1 MTDDSLAR
9 ARFPLSQLPQPQ
21 EQSFFRPPLRRV
33 RWLSVSISLSL
44 LHSLFRPF
52 VVFYLSSAPLC
63 SVFRGTRDGEGEG
76 RKEQRP
82 PPQSHTKSLTPHN
95 SPLTRRDVLLGP
107 SRVDICMCN
116 GEDSSSSLSLLNGEF
131 TLASSSS
138 SVALL
143 PRVDTGNS
151 GY

>member
-21 EQSFFRPPLRRV
+21 EKSFFRRPFV
-33 RWLSVSISLSL
+33 ICIYLSL
-44 LHSLFRPF
+44 PPPQFVPPVRRLLSLFR
-52 VVFYLSSAPLC
+52 SALLRLARHARR
-63 SVFRGTRDGEGEG
+63 RGRG
-76 RKEQRP
+76 KEQRPLP

-95 SPLTRRDVLLGP
+95 SPLRRRDVLP
-107 SRVDICMCN
+107 RSRVDICMCN

-143 PRVDTGNS
+143 PRVDILS
-151 GY
+151 K

>member
-1 MTDDSLAR
+1 MTDDCLASSR
-9 ARFPLSQLPQPQ
+9 SC
-21 EQSFFRPPLRRV
+21 
-33 RWLSVSISLSL
+33 SISSESIAAATGAVFLSSPPPSRSLVICIYLPLPPPQFVPPVRRL
-44 LHSLFRPF
+44 LSLFR
-52 VVFYLSSAPLC
+52 SALLRIVRHARR
-63 SVFRGTRDGEGEG
+63 S

-95 SPLTRRDVLLGP
+95 SPLRRR

-138 SVALL
+138 SVAFFS
-143 PRVDTGNS
+143 RVDI
-151 GY
+151 

>member
-21 EQSFFRPPLRRV
+21 EESFFRRPFV
-33 RWLSVSISLSL
+33 ICIYLSL
-44 LHSLFRPF
+44 PPPQFVPPVRRLLSLFR
-52 VVFYLSSAPLC
+52 SALLRLARHT
-63 SVFRGTRDGEGEG
+63 RGRG
-76 RKEQRP
+76 KEQR

-95 SPLTRRDVLLGP
+95 SPLTRRDVLP
-107 SRVDICMCN
+107 RSRVDICMCN

-138 SVALL
+138 FAALL
-143 PRVDTGNS
+143 PRVDIWS
-151 GY
+151 K